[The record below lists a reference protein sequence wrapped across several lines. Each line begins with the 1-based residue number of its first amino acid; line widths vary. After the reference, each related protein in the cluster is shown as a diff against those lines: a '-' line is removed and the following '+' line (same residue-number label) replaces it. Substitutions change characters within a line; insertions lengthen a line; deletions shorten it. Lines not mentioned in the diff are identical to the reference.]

1 MQTPPSLKAD
11 RQRVARRPG
20 PADVVIFD
28 SPRVWIAY
36 FMRQL
41 VEAGFHP
48 KWHRTVTGFDLI
60 DWSVTMAAIFDV
72 ADARPGSKRISQ
84 TADRLWQLT
93 DQQPSVCRIALAD
106 DGNPAEWLLREAGAV
121 AVYHSVFDVAAMITL
136 LQRNRER
143 RGN

>member
-1 MQTPPSLKAD
+1 MQTPSLKTD
-11 RQRVARRPG
+11 RQRVANRHG
-20 PADVVIFD
+20 PKDVVIFD
-28 SPRVWIAY
+28 SARVWIAY

-41 VEAGFHP
+41 VAGGFHP

-72 ADARPGSKRISQ
+72 ADARPGSQRISQ

-93 DQQPSVCRIALAD
+93 DRQPSVCRIGLAD

-121 AVYHSVFDVAAMITL
+121 VVYHSVFDVAAMITL
-136 LQRNRER
+136 LQRQQRKAW
-143 RGN
+143 